1 MRTVT
6 ASFALFVALSMAPVL
21 AQQSQDTS
29 DQSSE
34 GAEQPTQGT
43 VESVTLDQH
52 ARLAGTTCNPTHVSF
67 SGKIKTDG
75 PTFVTYRWVKS
86 DGTRKDGVLQFT
98 KRDGRTIT
106 THWDQTSTFTG
117 WVRLIVL
124 TPKHVETPKTYFRVH
139 CGTS

>member
-1 MRTVT
+1 MKIVS
-6 ASFALFVALSMAPVL
+6 ASLVLLATLSVAPVL
-21 AQQSQDTS
+21 AQQSQDMS

-34 GAEQPTQGT
+34 GVEHPTRGT
-43 VESVTLDQH
+43 VESVTLDRH

-86 DGTRKDGVLQFT
+86 DGSRKDGVLQFT

-117 WVRLIVL
+117 WVRLVVL
-124 TPKHVETPKTYFRVH
+124 TPKHVETPKSYFRVH